1 MLKSTLLLVLA
12 VVTNMSYVWN
22 FTIQYKFNLR
32 RYKARKWR
40 KKVRQLQKRRR
51 KKINTS
57 VFPELPVITTEHEYG
72 SLGLGKE
79 HLKPRPLGKEY
90 LKPRLFGLD
99 NSMSPCYN
107 VTVDK
112 LRVAFHG
119 DKYSLAGE
127 N

>member
-1 MLKSTLLLVLA
+1 MSGTSQFNINLTLGDTKQENGGKSEEAT
-12 VVTNMSYVWN
+12 
-22 FTIQYKFNLR
+22 
-32 RYKARKWR
+32 
-40 KKVRQLQKRRR
+40 KKKK

-79 HLKPRPLGKEY
+79 HLKPRPSGKEC
-90 LKPRLFGLD
+90 LKPRLLSLD
-99 NSMSPCYN
+99 NSRSPCYN

>member
-1 MLKSTLLLVLA
+1 MEEKSEEAT
-12 VVTNMSYVWN
+12 
-22 FTIQYKFNLR
+22 
-32 RYKARKWR
+32 
-40 KKVRQLQKRRR
+40 KKKK

-112 LRVAFHG
+112 LWVAFHG
-119 DKYSLAGE
+119 DKHSLAGE

>member
-1 MLKSTLLLVLA
+1 M
-12 VVTNMSYVWN
+12 
-22 FTIQYKFNLR
+22 
-32 RYKARKWR
+32 
-40 KKVRQLQKRRR
+40 
-51 KKINTS
+51 
-57 VFPELPVITTEHEYG
+57 FPELPVITTEHEYG
-72 SLGLGKE
+72 SLG
-79 HLKPRPLGKEY
+79 LGKEY

>member
-1 MLKSTLLLVLA
+1 MEEKSEEAT
-12 VVTNMSYVWN
+12 
-22 FTIQYKFNLR
+22 
-32 RYKARKWR
+32 
-40 KKVRQLQKRRR
+40 KKKK

-79 HLKPRPLGKEY
+79 Y
-90 LKPRLFGLD
+90 LKPKIFGLD

-112 LRVAFHG
+112 LWIAFDSDENPLAREHRDCHSLVSGRHWVFLELIDQQTIARV
-119 DKYSLAGE
+119 SLL
-127 N
+127 

>member
-1 MLKSTLLLVLA
+1 MEEKTEA
-12 VVTNMSYVWN
+12 ATE
-22 FTIQYKFNLR
+22 
-32 RYKARKWR
+32 
-40 KKVRQLQKRRR
+40 KK
-51 KKINTS
+51 KKKTINTS

-79 HLKPRPLGKEY
+79 Y
-90 LKPRLFGLD
+90 LKPRLFSRL
-99 NSMSPCYN
+99 PCYN

-112 LRVAFHG
+112 LRAAFHS

>member
-1 MLKSTLLLVLA
+1 MEEKTEA
-12 VVTNMSYVWN
+12 ATE
-22 FTIQYKFNLR
+22 
-32 RYKARKWR
+32 
-40 KKVRQLQKRRR
+40 KK
-51 KKINTS
+51 KKKTINTS

-79 HLKPRPLGKEY
+79 HLKPRPLGKEC
-90 LKPRLFGLD
+90 LKPRLFGL
-99 NSMSPCYN
+99 NNSPCYN

-112 LRVAFHG
+112 LRVAFHS

>member
-1 MLKSTLLLVLA
+1 MEEKSEAAT
-12 VVTNMSYVWN
+12 
-22 FTIQYKFNLR
+22 
-32 RYKARKWR
+32 
-40 KKVRQLQKRRR
+40 KKK

-79 HLKPRPLGKEY
+79 HLKPRSLGKEC
-90 LKPRLFGLD
+90 LKPRIFGLD
-99 NSMSPCYN
+99 NSPCYN
-107 VTVDK
+107 VTVNK
-112 LRVAFHG
+112 LGVAFHG